1 MMNVYENLY
10 ENMKNRFTVV
20 DNNEEYTLGEIM
32 LIKAGKKKEASNLPA
47 VRTVS
52 STEKAI
58 TAFFSYVNDKLTL
71 KAPPAKDKTI
81 KRFPFRTSAA
91 AVLSAVIACTLVI
104 SYGSL
109 TLRSTNGRLAA
120 TAEYVENSEVEIV
133 EEDINQN

>member
-71 KAPPAKDKTI
+71 KAPPACI
-81 KRFPFRTSAA
+81 WYIRWWVS
-91 AVLSAVIACTLVI
+91 S
-104 SYGSL
+104 
-109 TLRSTNGRLAA
+109 
-120 TAEYVENSEVEIV
+120 
-133 EEDINQN
+133 